1 MLKTAHFFLGIFKFK
16 SRSLA
21 LFLFNLFLLQDSR
34 YSDSSGSKS
43 SVSDQNYNIYSD
55 RSDTLLFPE

>member
-1 MLKTAHFFLGIFKFK
+1 MLKIAHSFLGIFKFK

-43 SVSDQNYNIYSD
+43 SVSDQNDNMYSD
-55 RSDTLLFPE
+55 SSDTLVFPE